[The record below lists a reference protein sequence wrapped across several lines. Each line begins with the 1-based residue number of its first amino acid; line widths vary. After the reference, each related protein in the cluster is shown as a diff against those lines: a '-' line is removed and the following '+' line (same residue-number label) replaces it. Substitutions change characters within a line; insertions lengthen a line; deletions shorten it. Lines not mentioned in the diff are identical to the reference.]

1 MLRGVLVRLAAFG
14 LASLVSSTATAG
26 QTIATGAWEYEAPA
40 GWSIDRNSEP
50 AQSVGPLKEL
60 VQFSTYHLPSV
71 SEGGKALAI
80 RTEVESNGLKAIEE
94 SSTQDGFKVTLPLKT
109 FKPAPELTVHELV
122 SVSKNGESVLAQFL
136 IVGPHAVVLITYQ
149 ARAPASS
156 LKDVRQA
163 VHKMK
168 WAA

>member
-1 MLRGVLVRLAAFG
+1 MQRGDLFRLAAFG
-14 LASLVSSTATAG
+14 LASLVGGPATAG

-40 GWSIDRNSEP
+40 GWSIDKNSKP
-50 AQSVGPLKEL
+50 A
-60 VQFSTYHLPSV
+60 F
-71 SEGGKALAI
+71 
-80 RTEVESNGLKAIEE
+80 ESNGLKVLEE
-94 SSTQDGFKVTLPLKT
+94 SSTQDGFKVTVPLKT
-109 FKPAPELTVHELV
+109 YKPAPELTVHEIV
-122 SVSKNGESVLAQFL
+122 SVSTNGESVLAQFL
-136 IVGPHAVVLITYQ
+136 IFGPHAVVLITYQ